1 MIIHTFAFLPSLLPC
16 GVCKRIGREAENGK
30 HCRAREAQMTVLE
43 LQSVFLTGHGDAIAV
58 GVGDQQPPLQF
69 INANAAGP
77 WGQILKHSV
86 LYGGIH
92 SKYH

>member
-1 MIIHTFAFLPSLLPC
+1 MIIHTFAFLPFLLPC
-16 GVCKRIGREAENGK
+16 GVCKR
-30 HCRAREAQMTVLE
+30 RARQAGDETHFSVQEMTVEELE
-43 LQSVFLTGHGDAIAV
+43 SVCLTGYGDAIAV

-77 WGQILKHSV
+77 SRQISKHSV
-86 LYGGIH
+86 LHVGFH